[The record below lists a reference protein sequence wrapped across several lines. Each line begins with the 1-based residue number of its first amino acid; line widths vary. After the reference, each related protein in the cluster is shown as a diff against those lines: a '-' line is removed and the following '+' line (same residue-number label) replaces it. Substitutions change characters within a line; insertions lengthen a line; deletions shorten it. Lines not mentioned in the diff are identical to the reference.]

1 MARNPAYIGPRI
13 KRLRRELG
21 LTQAIMAAD
30 LAISPSYVALIERNQ
45 RPVTADLLLRLATTY
60 RLDIAGF
67 ADDGGQECAAR
78 LATVLR
84 EPLFDDLDLPS
95 LDVADIAAGY
105 PAFAEALLRLHVTYE
120 ESQRELAERREGA
133 AAGVAVEFDPV
144 GDVRDFLASRRNCF
158 PALDESAERVARDG
172 AGTAELVERL
182 KARHGLAVRLE
193 EPAVLLGASRWHSPH
208 RREVF
213 IGRHLD
219 HPSRRFQL
227 AVQLG
232 LLEAMESV
240 ERILSEGSFG
250 SDNARRLAARALV
263 AYWAAALLMPYGP
276 FAAAAHAKR
285 YDVEALAA
293 AFDTSFEQVAHRL
306 TTLQRPGEER
316 VPFFFIRFDEAG
328 NVSKRLDGA
337 GFPFARY
344 GGSCAV
350 WDVHR
355 CFRTPGEIVA
365 QAVELP
371 EGQRFLTFARTVQ
384 AGGGHRAAA
393 RVTRGVALGCSA
405 EHAGLVIYGD
415 RLRMDEPA
423 PIGVACRLCQ
433 RPRCIAR
440 AAPPIGR
447 ELRPDP
453 YRDPG
458 VPFAF
463 ADD

>member
-21 LTQAIMAAD
+21 LTQANMAAD

-60 RLDIAGF
+60 RLDIASF
-67 ADDGGQECAAR
+67 AEDGGQEIATR
-78 LATVLR
+78 LSAVLR

-95 LDVADIAAGY
+95 LDVADIAAGF
-105 PAFAEALLRLHVTYE
+105 PGFAEALLRLHATYE
-120 ESQRELAERREGA
+120 EGQRELAERREG
-133 AAGVAVEFDPV
+133 GLGGLPVELDPV

-158 PALDESAERVARDG
+158 PALDESAEQAGRDG
-172 AGTAELVERL
+172 TGISELTQRL
-182 KARHGLAVRLE
+182 KDRHGLAVRFE
-193 EPAVLLGASRWHSPH
+193 DPAVLLGASRWHSPH

-219 HPSRRFQL
+219 HASRRFQL

-232 LLEAMESV
+232 LLEATDGIEQ
-240 ERILSEGSFG
+240 ILSGNSFG
-250 SDNARRLAARALV
+250 SENARRLAARALV
-263 AYWAAALLMPYGP
+263 GYWAAALLMPYRA
-276 FAAAAHAKR
+276 FAAAAHEKR

-293 AFDTSFEQVAHRL
+293 AFETSFEQVAHRL
-306 TTLQRPGEER
+306 TTLQRPGEEG

-328 NVSKRLDGA
+328 SVSKRLDGA

-355 CFRTPGEIVA
+355 CFRSPGDVVV

-371 EGQRFLTFARTVQ
+371 EGQRFVTFARTVH
-384 AGGGHRAAA
+384 AGGGSRAAA
-393 RVTRGVALGCSA
+393 RVTRGVVLGCSA
-405 EHAGLVIYGD
+405 EHAGQVIYAD
-415 RLRMDEPA
+415 RLAMDESA

-440 AAPPIGR
+440 AAPAIGR